1 VRKYEYE
8 AEMMDIAKLT
18 ILPHQVDKVDNT
30 VDVTIKKQI
39 PT

>member
-18 ILPHQVDKVDNT
+18 ILPHQVDNT